1 MMHFFLKAYEPKKKK
16 SKLKANKS
24 GKIVEKKVE
33 EMLQGV

>member
-1 MMHFFLKAYEPKKKK
+1 MHFFLKAYEPKKKKK

>member
-1 MMHFFLKAYEPKKKK
+1 MMHFFLKAYEPKKK